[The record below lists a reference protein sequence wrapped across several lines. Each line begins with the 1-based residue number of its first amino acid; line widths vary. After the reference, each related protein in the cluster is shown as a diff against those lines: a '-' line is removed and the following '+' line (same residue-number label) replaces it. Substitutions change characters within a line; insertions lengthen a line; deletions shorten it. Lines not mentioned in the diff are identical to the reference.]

1 MNKIDYLD
9 AMKFNGTGSI
19 GDIFT
24 EWGRIAMTNEM
35 QADMEISA
43 VELKATTVRIPVDLM
58 SAFDATLN
66 HFGLSRQDAFA
77 HMVYQFIADSIAG
90 YCFGYAGN
98 SEGNDAGRL
107 DIAIEQFDA
116 VIASF
121 PKEQQAHIRS
131 IAADALNMKLGGEY
145 V

>member
-9 AMKFNGTGSI
+9 AIKFNGNGTI

-24 EWGRIAMTNEM
+24 EWGRIAMTNDM
-35 QADMEISA
+35 QADIGLST

-58 SAFDATLN
+58 ASFDATLN
-66 HFGLSRQDAFA
+66 HFGLTRQDAFA

-90 YCFGYAGN
+90 YCYGYAGN
-98 SEGNDAGRL
+98 SEDSTSGRL
-107 DIAIEQFDA
+107 DIAIEQFDI
-116 VIASF
+116 VIGSF
-121 PKEQQAHIRS
+121 PKAQQEHIRS
-131 IAADALNMKLGGEY
+131 IAADALNTKLGGEY

>member
-9 AMKFNGTGSI
+9 VMKFNGTGSI
-19 GDIFT
+19 GDIFA

-35 QADMEISA
+35 QADMEPST

-58 SAFDATLN
+58 GAFDATLN

-98 SEGNDAGRL
+98 TEGSEFNKFES
-107 DIAIEQFDA
+107 AIEQFDV
-116 VIASF
+116 VISSF
-121 PKEQQAHIRS
+121 PKDQQAHIRS

>member
-9 AMKFNGTGSI
+9 AIKFNGHGTI

-24 EWGRIAMTNEM
+24 EWGRIAMTNDM
-35 QADMEISA
+35 QADIELSS

-58 SAFDATLN
+58 GAFDATLN

-77 HMVYQFIADSIAG
+77 HMVHQFIADSIAG

-98 SEGNDAGRL
+98 TEGSEFNKFES
-107 DIAIEQFDA
+107 AIEQFDI

>member
-35 QADMEISA
+35 QADMETGA
-43 VELKATTVRIPVDLM
+43 VELKATTIRIPVDLM
-58 SAFDATLN
+58 EAFDATLN

-77 HMVYQFIADSIAG
+77 HMVHQFIADSIAG

-98 SEGNDAGRL
+98 SKESESGRL
-107 DIAIEQFDA
+107 DIAIEQFDT
-116 VIASF
+116 VIGSF
-121 PKEQQAHIRS
+121 PKSQQENIRG
-131 IAADALNMKLGGEY
+131 IAANALNMKLGGDY

>member
-9 AMKFNGTGSI
+9 AMKFNGTGTI

-35 QADMEISA
+35 QADMENSA

-98 SEGNDAGRL
+98 SESDSGRL
-107 DIAIEQFDA
+107 DIAIEQFNI
-116 VIASF
+116 VINSF
-121 PKEQQAHIRS
+121 PKEQQAYISS